1 MKTFKGAKDLQQEI
15 GTCLAAVPPKTIQ
28 VIIGKVNYNN
38 TSSNECSDYM
48 GLTINWP

>member
-38 TSSNECSDYM
+38 NSYYM